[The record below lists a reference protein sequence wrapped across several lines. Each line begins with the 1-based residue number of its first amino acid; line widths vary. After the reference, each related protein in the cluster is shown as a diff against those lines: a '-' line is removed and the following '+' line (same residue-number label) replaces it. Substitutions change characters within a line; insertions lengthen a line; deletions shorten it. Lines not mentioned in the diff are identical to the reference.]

1 MMKNFKQ
8 ILFFDSTALK
18 LIGFNNQIH
27 QIPRGKYRKSKNQ
40 KIKKTKMQNTKYKNL
55 RDKRQKT
62 SSVSNIFLQ
71 QFQHIYFNM
80 FWF

>member
-27 QIPRGKYRKSKNQ
+27 QIPRGKKRKSKN
-40 KIKKTKMQNTKYKNL
+40 IKYKNL
-55 RDKRQKT
+55 RDERRKT
-62 SSVSNIFLQ
+62 TSISNNFLQ
-71 QFQHIYFNM
+71 QFQHVLVLI
-80 FWF
+80 